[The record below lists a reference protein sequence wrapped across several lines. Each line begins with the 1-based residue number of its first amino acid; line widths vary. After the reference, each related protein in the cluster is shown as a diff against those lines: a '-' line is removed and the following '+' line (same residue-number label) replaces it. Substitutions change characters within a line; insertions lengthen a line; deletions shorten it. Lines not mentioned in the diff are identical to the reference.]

1 MIRSCVLYLQLNF
14 IGVTV
19 EPERRYIHFP
29 SNKFMF
35 APVPIAEKSS
45 PSQVYELYNGGATC
59 LKYEIDITPLQ
70 LLQVCYD

>member
-1 MIRSCVLYLQLNF
+1 MKILFNCCYIWLLQLNF

-35 APVPIAEKSS
+35 APVAVAEKST
-45 PSQVYELYNGGATC
+45 PTQVT
-59 LKYEIDITPLQ
+59 KQ
-70 LLQVCYD
+70 LFAWTNLGKANNFFPDA

>member
-1 MIRSCVLYLQLNF
+1 
-14 IGVTV
+14 
-19 EPERRYIHFP
+19 
-29 SNKFMF
+29 MF

-70 LLQVCYD
+70 LLQVGDGCCVVVFSVTKKKYTINS